1 LAKAFAVQQGIAPPT
16 PLLTRVQR
24 LHPVELGVAGG
35 GALVLIGLGYLVLA
49 LERWREAGFGELAH
63 PDGVR
68 IVVPAVTAAALG
80 VQLAFFGFALAV
92 LDFGREIR
100 LKRAPPR

>member
-1 LAKAFAVQQGIAPPT
+1 M
-16 PLLTRVQR
+16 
-24 LHPVELGVAGG
+24 
-35 GALVLIGLGYLVLA
+35 
-49 LERWREAGFGELAH
+49 RWREAGFGELAH

-80 VQLAFFGFALAV
+80 VQLAFTGFALAI

-100 LKRAPPR
+100 LKRAANPERRAAAAPRGRACRHGRAAPLSCGRRR